1 MTMRNDTIVFNG
13 SQVAIPLL
21 QDIVDETTFKIILST
36 IDVAKTV
43 FQICDEN
50 KTPISSTYRKIRKL
64 QYAGLVFIE
73 KIQIDDR
80 GKKTIFYK
88 SKIKTL
94 EFSLKKDGI
103 LLQLHKNDDNNKHL
117 INSLGCKM

>member
-1 MTMRNDTIVFNG
+1 MTMRNDIIIYNE
-13 SQVAIPLL
+13 SRIAIPLL
-21 QDIVDETTFKIILST
+21 QDIVDEIAFKIILSI

-50 KTPISSTYRKIRKL
+50 KIPISSTYKKIRKL
-64 QYAGLVFIE
+64 QHAGLVVIE
-73 KIQIDDR
+73 KIEIDDK
-80 GKKTIFYK
+80 GKKVIFYK

-103 LLQLHKNDDNNKHL
+103 LLQFHKNEDNKR
-117 INSLGCKM
+117 SD

>member
-1 MTMRNDTIVFNG
+1 MTIRNDNIVVFNE
-13 SQVAIPLL
+13 SQTAIPLL

-43 FQICDEN
+43 FQICDGN
-50 KTPISSTYRKIRKL
+50 KTPISSTYKKIRKL
-64 QYAGLVFIE
+64 QDAGLVFIE
-73 KIQIDDR
+73 KIQIDDK
-80 GKKTIFYK
+80 GKKIIFYK

-103 LLQLHKNDDNNKHL
+103 LLQFHKNDYDNKRL
-117 INSLGCKM
+117 D

>member
-1 MTMRNDTIVFNG
+1 MMLGNDTIVFNQ
-13 SQVAIPLL
+13 SQIAIPLL
-21 QDIVDETTFKIILST
+21 QDIVDETTCKIILST
-36 IDVAKTV
+36 IDVSKTV

-64 QYAGLVFIE
+64 QHAGLVFIE
-73 KIQIDDR
+73 NIQIDDK
-80 GKKTIFYK
+80 GKKVIFYK

-103 LLQLHKNDDNNKHL
+103 MLQFHKNDDDKRVN
-117 INSLGCKM
+117 

>member
-1 MTMRNDTIVFNG
+1 MRMGNDTIVLNQ
-13 SQVAIPLL
+13 SQMAIPLV
-21 QDIVDETTFKIILST
+21 QDIVDETTCKIILST
-36 IDVAKTV
+36 IDVSKTV

-50 KTPISSTYRKIRKL
+50 KIPISSTYKKIRKL
-64 QYAGLVFIE
+64 QHAGLIFIE

-80 GKKTIFYK
+80 GKKVIFYK

-103 LLQLHKNDDNNKHL
+103 LLQLHKNDNDKRVN
-117 INSLGCKM
+117 

>member
-1 MTMRNDTIVFNG
+1 MTMRNDTIIFNE
-13 SQVAIPLL
+13 SQVAIHLL

-50 KTPISSTYRKIRKL
+50 KIPISSTYKKIRKL

-73 KIQIDDR
+73 KIQIDDK
-80 GKKTIFYK
+80 GKKAIFYK

-103 LLQLHKNDDNNKHL
+103 MLRFHKNDDNNKHL
-117 INSLGCKM
+117 INS